1 VIAAP
6 PRRIAWGWPVAQAK
20 VVPHGRVPERHQAL
34 ILHGVSDAPGGF
46 WREHRSALLV
56 SIVGTTI
63 GTVLAAAIVF
73 VASSLG
79 GLLDV
84 SSTDVWTTLAYAGGG
99 LLIVVYG
106 GLDIA
111 ERFLKFQ
118 VRRAEAEAERARLA
132 AVVRRSRDV

>member
-1 VIAAP
+1 
-6 PRRIAWGWPVAQAK
+6 
-20 VVPHGRVPERHQAL
+20 
-34 ILHGVSDAPGGF
+34 
-46 WREHRSALLV
+46 LLV

-63 GTVLAAAIVF
+63 GTVFAAAIVF

-84 SSTDVWTTLAYAGGG
+84 SSTDVGTTLAYAGGG

-106 GLDIA
+106 GLGIA

-118 VRRAEAEAERARLA
+118 VHRAEAEAERASLA
-132 AVVRRSRDV
+132 ARARRFKDDA